1 MLVAGAPSL
10 LPTLALLSAPPQ
22 PAVLAASNLLAV
34 EVPGAQ
40 PVDIFYIAGVVVVLG
55 FGAKIVFDSAF
66 PENTDEYVPPM
77 PGSLPG
83 PLKNLPCIGDGGKDP
98 AQEAEALRQ
107 KLLAAA
113 EAGDLETA
121 YRTEQERKSL
131 MAESGMR
138 LVVDDE
144 FQRSEDA
151 EPLPDKW

>member
-83 PLKNLPCIGDGGKDP
+83 PLKNLPFIGDGGKDP
-98 AQEAEALRQ
+98 AQAEALRQ

-121 YRTEQERKSL
+121 YRTEKELKNL